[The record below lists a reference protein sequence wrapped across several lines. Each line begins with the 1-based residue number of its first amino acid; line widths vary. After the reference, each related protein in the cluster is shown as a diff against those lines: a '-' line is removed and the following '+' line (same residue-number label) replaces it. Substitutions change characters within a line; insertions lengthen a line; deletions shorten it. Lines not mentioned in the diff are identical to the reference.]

1 MLLAVSALT
10 FLLLNALPGSAA
22 DARIGPLPNF
32 SPEERAQ
39 LTATISK
46 QLGLD
51 RSLLYQYVIWVK
63 EALRGNFGLT
73 YQGLEVRDVVGA
85 RLGATLELGIASVAF
100 SVIGSVV
107 VSMLA
112 FRSRFRVVRGLLQ
125 AFTTVLLV
133 LPAFWLGLMLVI
145 VFAAELGW
153 LPSAGYVPVSDGV
166 GEHLKVLILPML
178 TLALPQMALFFRYLN
193 AGLRDTAGTPF
204 VTASRARGLGE
215 RSIAYRHILPNA
227 ALPTITVVGLV
238 VGSLI
243 SGLVIV
249 ESVFSWPGLGLLL
262 VDSVK
267 TEDYNTVAA
276 IVLITAVTYVVV
288 AFVVDILY
296 RVLTRASG
304 APRKRAPRGQA
315 RRRVVRR
322 QPGPLI
328 AGVVLLT
335 PFLLF
340 CIVPGLF
347 RRTTRCA
354 SRPSRWRVPRAR
366 TGWAPTRWTRPAQPQ
381 HLHGRATTS
390 SSASPRRSSPS
401 RSAPRSGCSP
411 GTSAARSTP

>member
-1 MLLAVSALT
+1 VAQGVVCVTLATTAPDHRPSPDAGATAPSAKRSSLPRIALGIGGQVGQLLLVLLAVSALT

-39 LTATISK
+39 LTASISK

-63 EALRGNFGLT
+63 DALGGNFGLT
-73 YQGLEVRDVVGA
+73 YQGLQVRDVVGA
-85 RLGATLELGIASVAF
+85 RLGATIELGIASVIF
-100 SVIGSVV
+100 SVVGSVV

-153 LPSAGYVPVSDGV
+153 LPSAGYSPLGDGFS
-166 GEHLKVLILPML
+166 EHLKVLILPTL

-215 RSIAYRHILPNA
+215 RSIAYTHVLPNA
-227 ALPTITVVGLV
+227 ALPTLTVVGLV

-262 VDSVK
+262 VDSVRTK
-267 TEDYNTVAA
+267 DYNTVAA

-296 RVLTRASG
+296 RVLD
-304 APRKRAPRGQA
+304 PRIR
-315 RRRVVRR
+315 
-322 QPGPLI
+322 
-328 AGVVLLT
+328 
-335 PFLLF
+335 
-340 CIVPGLF
+340 
-347 RRTTRCA
+347 
-354 SRPSRWRVPRAR
+354 
-366 TGWAPTRWTRPAQPQ
+366 
-381 HLHGRATTS
+381 RAT
-390 SSASPRRSSPS
+390 
-401 RSAPRSGCSP
+401 
-411 GTSAARSTP
+411 